1 MANNEMNEELSL
13 QSRGGELVYTSNE
26 KSRNTAELKNITSQ
40 ILSYSGEAWNRHT
53 LASLQVGSI
62 ARVLY
67 YADLYKKIIDVPGV
81 ICEFGVHWGAGMSL
95 LLNMRSIFEPFN
107 QSRIIH
113 GFDTFTGFPSVDDND
128 GVIANAGDYASMENY
143 ENTLAKLLH
152 IHESFAPMS
161 GLKKHGLIKGDVSE
175 TIDAWLADNSHA
187 IISMAIFDMD
197 LYKPTKDVLQKIL
210 PRLTRGSLLVFD
222 ELNCEF
228 FPGETRA
235 LDEVLGLNNL
245 RLYRTPLQPH
255 CAWAVYGE

>member
-1 MANNEMNEELSL
+1 MAMSSNEKLSL
-13 QSRGGELVYTSNE
+13 QSRDGELVYTSND
-26 KSRNTAELKNITSQ
+26 KSNNTNELRKLVHH
-40 ILSYSGEAWNRHT
+40 LSPLFGEAWHRHN
-53 LASLQVGSI
+53 LVSLRVDSV

-67 YADLYKKIIDVPGV
+67 YAELYKKIVDVPGV

-95 LLNMRSIFEPFN
+95 LINMRSILEPFN
-107 QSRIIH
+107 QSRVIH
-113 GFDTFTGFPSVDDND
+113 GFDTFDGFPSVDVKD
-128 GVIANAGDYASMENY
+128 GVYANAGDYKSTNDY
-143 ENTLAKLLH
+143 EVMLAELLKL
-152 IHESFAPMS
+152 HESFAPMND
-161 GLKKHGLIKGDVSE
+161 LVKHRLIKGDASV
-175 TIDAWLADNSHA
+175 TIDEWLDDNPHA

-197 LYKPTKDVLQKIL
+197 LYKPTKDVLEKIV

-245 RLYRTPLQPH
+245 RLHRTPLQSH

>member
-1 MANNEMNEELSL
+1 MANNEMNDKLSL
-13 QSRGGELVYTSNE
+13 QSRGGELVYTSSD
-26 KSRNTAELKNITSQ
+26 KSVNTAELRGIASEIINC
-40 ILSYSGEAWNRHT
+40 SGEAWNRHS
-53 LASLQVGSI
+53 LASLQVGSV

-95 LLNMRSIFEPFN
+95 LVNLRSIFEPFN
-107 QSRIIH
+107 QSRVIH

-128 GVIANAGDYASMENY
+128 GALANTGDYASIDNY
-143 ENTLAKLLH
+143 EEILAKILH
-152 IHESFAPMS
+152 IHESFAPMRD
-161 GLKKHGLIKGDVSE
+161 LKKHRLIKGDVSK
-175 TIDAWLADNSHA
+175 TIDTWLADNSHA

-197 LYKPTKDVLQKIL
+197 LYKPTKDVLQKIV

-228 FPGETRA
+228 FPGETKA